1 MSVAKPMIEMT
12 RDLFDEML
20 VAVATKEREKVLAV
34 FERDFDQ
41 RTASVNFEIKKLCDE
56 VRNG

>member
-1 MSVAKPMIEMT
+1 MSAGKPMIEMT

-20 VAVATKEREKVLAV
+20 VAVATKERERVLAV

-41 RTASVNFEIKKLCDE
+41 RTTSINFEIKRLCDE